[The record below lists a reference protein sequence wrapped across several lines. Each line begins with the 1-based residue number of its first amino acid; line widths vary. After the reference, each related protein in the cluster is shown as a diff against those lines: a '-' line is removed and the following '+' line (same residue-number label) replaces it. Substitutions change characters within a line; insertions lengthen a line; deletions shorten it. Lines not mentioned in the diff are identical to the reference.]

1 VGDMKNAIASYGI
14 NVEIEKVTFV
24 VVKKRDSEKSALLY
38 AMGELE
44 KIDVEDDQSVGD
56 QYV

>member
-1 VGDMKNAIASYGI
+1 MGDMKNAIASYGI

-24 VVKKRDSEKSALLY
+24 VVKKRNSGKSVLLY
-38 AMGELE
+38 AMEKLE
-44 KIDVEDDQSVGD
+44 KTDVEDDQSVGD

>member
-1 VGDMKNAIASYGI
+1 MKNAIASYGI

-24 VVKKRDSEKSALLY
+24 VVKKRNSGKSVLLY
-38 AMGELE
+38 AMEKLE
-44 KIDVEDDQSVGD
+44 KTDVEDDQSVGD

>member
-1 VGDMKNAIASYGI
+1 MKNAIASYGI

-24 VVKKRDSEKSALLY
+24 VVKKRDSGKSVLLY

>member
-1 VGDMKNAIASYGI
+1 MKNAIASYGI